1 MSVKEIGWRDLTG
14 LRKRFRLGELVR
26 SRPFFRRSNGE
37 NLVALTGASREP
49 RIESNSSIAISTTRG
64 VGRSASRTLSSALR
78 TSMQLPKGFRFA
90 GVHSGLRSSEPGRLD
105 LAMIVSDPPA
115 TAAGVFTQNRVAA
128 APVHICKER
137 LPRNDARGII
147 ICSGNANA
155 CTGEQ
160 GMSDARRMTA
170 LAAKEIG
177 CSPEQVLV
185 ASTGVIGRLLP
196 MDVFETGIPA
206 VTKKLGTDL
215 AAFEAAATAILT
227 TDTRI
232 KTASRQVGPYVVAG
246 FAKGAAMIGPNMATM
261 LGFLLTDAPVPAD
274 YLHDFLKNSVEKTFN
289 CISVEGHTSTNDT
302 VLILA
307 NGQGSPLIGDA
318 VHEFYLAV
326 SEVCSELARGI
337 ASDAEGANHLVTI
350 DVEGCRSDAEA
361 KKIAKTIA
369 ESALVKSAIYGAD
382 PNWGR
387 FVSAAGYS
395 GVEFDETDL
404 SCWMGP
410 FELYRAGVP
419 LPFDAKTASAYL
431 KDNRE
436 VHLRL
441 VLTLGTGKCRF
452 YTCDLTPE
460 YVRLNAD
467 YTT

>member
-1 MSVKEIGWRDLTG
+1 
-14 LRKRFRLGELVR
+14 
-26 SRPFFRRSNGE
+26 
-37 NLVALTGASREP
+37 
-49 RIESNSSIAISTTRG
+49 
-64 VGRSASRTLSSALR
+64 
-78 TSMQLPKGFRFA
+78 MQLPDGFQFA
-90 GVHSGLRSSEPGRLD
+90 GVHCGLRHAEPGRLD
-105 LAMIVSDPPA
+105 LALVVSARPA
-115 TAAGVFTQNRVAA
+115 AAAGVFTQNRVAA
-128 APVHICKER
+128 APVLVCKER
-137 LPRNDARGII
+137 LPRADARGFVV
-147 ICSGNANA
+147 CSGNANA

-160 GMSDARRMTA
+160 GMADARRMAA
-170 LAAKEIG
+170 LAAERIG
-177 CSPEQVLV
+177 CPAEQVLV

-196 MDVFETGIPA
+196 MGVFESGIP
-206 VTKKLGTDL
+206 L
-215 AAFEAAATAILT
+215 AARELGATTAHFERAATAILT

-232 KTASRQVGPYVVAG
+232 KSAYRTVGSNVMAG

-261 LGFLLTDAPVPAD
+261 LGFVLTDAAVRPDDLQEILRVAVVD
-274 YLHDFLKNSVEKTFN
+274 TFN

-307 NGQGSPLIGDA
+307 NGAGPPLAGPDLDRFARA
-318 VHEFYLAV
+318 VR
-326 SEVCSELARGI
+326 EVCGELARAM

-350 DVEGCRSDAEA
+350 DVDGCRSATDARQ
-361 KKIAKTIA
+361 IAKTVA
-369 ESALVKSAIYGAD
+369 ESALVKTAIYGAD

-387 FVSAAGYS
+387 FVSAAGYA
-395 GVEFDETDL
+395 GVAFAETDL
-404 SCWMGP
+404 SLWMGP

-441 VLTLGTGKCRF
+441 KFELGDGACRF